1 MKTAYKRLRTQ
12 VHHVRLKA
20 PRRRR
25 KPTPKQRKPSTALAR
40 VFRTDGEIRQD
51 AKELLRR
58 TLAKG
63 TTDDEFKLYLWVAR
77 KHHLDP
83 FTRQLHAVKR
93 WDSKLNQDVMTIQ
106 VGIDGYRSIAARYP
120 DYGSVDEPEF
130 VMKADGKTLDFCR
143 VKVWKKGFIHPTVA
157 VAYWD
162 EYRPADMASPQAFM
176 WRRMPR
182 LMLSKCCESLA
193 LRKAFPDLADIY
205 TNEEMSR
212 TEIEDYSA
220 GGRKI
225 VSIESQ
231 GPTPEQQQVAQQKI
245 EELKARAKKQE
256 QPTPPESQEVPCV
269 VGVVGECKIRN
280 QKGEPLRTQSGREYS
295 IIKIGESDVFCYDTG
310 LYEWFLSRKGQRV
323 TAYVDRTEKAGKVY
337 STVVSVEVTP
347 L

>member
-1 MKTAYKRLRTQ
+1 MKTAYKHSRTQ
-12 VHHVRLKA
+12 AHHVRLKTS
-20 PRRRR
+20 RRRR
-25 KPTPKQRKPSTALAR
+25 KPVPEHRKPSTALAR

-58 TLAKG
+58 TIAKG
-63 TTDDEFKLYLWVAR
+63 CDDDEFDLFLWVAK

-83 FTRQLHAVKR
+83 ITRQLHPVKR
-93 WDSKLNQDVMTIQ
+93 WDSKLNRDVMTIQ

-130 VMKADGKTLDFCR
+130 VMKADGKSLDFCR
-143 VKVWKKGFIHPTVA
+143 LKVWKKGFIHPTVA

-162 EYRPADMASPQAFM
+162 EYHPADMSSPQAFM

-225 VSIESQ
+225 AALESQ

-245 EELKARAKKQE
+245 EELKAKVKKQE
-256 QPTPPESQEVPCV
+256 QAVLPESQEVPSV
-269 VGVVGECKIRN
+269 IGIVGECKIRGRN
-280 QKGEPLRTQSGREYS
+280 GEPLRTQAGREYS
-295 IIKIGESDVFCYDTG
+295 IIKVGDSDVFCFDTHLYD
-310 LYEWFLSRKGQRV
+310 WFLSVKGQRV
-323 TAYVDRTEKAGKVY
+323 TAYVDRKEKDGKIY
-337 STVVSVEVTP
+337 STVVSVELGP